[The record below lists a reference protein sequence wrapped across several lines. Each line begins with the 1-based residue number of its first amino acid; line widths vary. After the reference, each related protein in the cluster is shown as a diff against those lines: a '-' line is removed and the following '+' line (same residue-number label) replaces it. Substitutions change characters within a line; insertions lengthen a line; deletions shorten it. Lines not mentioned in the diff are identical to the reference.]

1 MMLGS
6 GSSDTRRIFENICVT
21 YPKNS
26 CDSRGPLGLPRPRGG
41 STPAPHSSPLRRRR
55 KNGLRG
61 PPRRAGAV
69 GRLSRGRIAR
79 SPGWRRIVKMEI
91 PALYLTGTNAC
102 AAVHPC
108 TTQEQTLYQRM
119 CCCMIR
125 VLLYTSTTAV
135 YVLGERGAWR
145 GEAKTTIPAPRWH
158 GSEYYLLPVT
168 LVFFI
173 FYFLSAIPSPAS
185 GIVPR
190 LFCWT

>member
-108 TTQEQTLYQRM
+108 TTQEQTMYQRM
-119 CCCMIR
+119 CCWMIR
-125 VLLYTSTTAV
+125 TAV
-135 YVLGERGAWR
+135 HIYCCVRTRRARGM
-145 GEAKTTIPAPRWH
+145 EAKTAIPALLWH
-158 GSEYYLLPVT
+158 GSAYQLLSYC
-168 LVFFI
+168 I
-173 FYFLSAIPSPAS
+173 Y
-185 GIVPR
+185 
-190 LFCWT
+190 